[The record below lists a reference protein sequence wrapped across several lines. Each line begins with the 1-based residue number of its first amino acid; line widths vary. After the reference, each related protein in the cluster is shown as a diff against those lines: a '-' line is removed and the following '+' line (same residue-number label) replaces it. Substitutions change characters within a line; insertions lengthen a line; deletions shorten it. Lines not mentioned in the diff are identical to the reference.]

1 MDGNNLTIATNSGKD
16 ELVNDA
22 ILGGGRFSGKS
33 QG

>member
-1 MDGNNLTIATNSGKD
+1 MEGNNLTICDDSGKD

-33 QG
+33 QE